1 MKYCAII
8 LMLLASSLAW
18 AQTPHITQ
26 PFFYMWDY
34 TTANINGSSGIQQVA
49 HFEIL
54 LDGNPTALPQTIPN
68 VPSGVSAGD
77 TTFKLAADINLPLGN
92 HVFNIIA
99 CPTLV
104 SSTVAGSGCS
114 AGATPFAFVL
124 DPRPLPSARR
134 LGVGV

>member
-1 MKYCAII
+1 MKLLAGLA
-8 LMLLASSLAW
+8 LMLTSLTTL

-26 PFFYMWDY
+26 PFFYYWDY
-34 TTANINGSSGIQQVA
+34 NTANINGSSGVQQVA
-49 HFEIL
+49 HFEIV
-54 LDGNPTALPQTIPN
+54 LDGNPTALPLTISN
-68 VPSGVSAGD
+68 TPSTSPGD

-114 AGATPFAFVL
+114 AGAAIPFVFVL
-124 DPRPLPSARR
+124 DPRPLPSVRR

>member
-26 PFFYMWDY
+26 PFFYLWDY

-49 HFEIL
+49 HFEIV
-54 LDGNPTALPQTIPN
+54 LDGNPTTLAPPILSIPST
-68 VPSGVSAGD
+68 VAGD

-92 HVFNIIA
+92 HAFSIVA